1 MTNNR
6 IVTISRQFGSGGRTV
21 GKQLA
26 ARLGIPCYDQ
36 ELIEKLAQA
45 SGFTPEMV
53 AKQHEA
59 SPYSSHWAFALSE
72 GQFMG
77 ASIQDQLWQLQ
88 RKIILELA
96 EKESCVIVGRC
107 ADVILKDHADC
118 LTAFI
123 HAKKEKRAKRIVE
136 VYGETNVEIE
146 KRIRDKDKRRAV
158 YYEFY
163 TGQTWGLA
171 ENFHVA
177 LDSGE
182 LGIERCVDILANLY
196 QCR

>member
-53 AKQHEA
+53 AKQQEA

-123 HAKKEKRAKRIVE
+123 HAKKAKRAKRIVE
-136 VYGETNVEIE
+136 VYGETEVAIE

-182 LGIERCVDILANLY
+182 LGIERGGAILANLY

>member
-26 ARLGIPCYDQ
+26 VRLGIPCYDQ

-53 AKQHEA
+53 AKQQEA

-77 ASIQDQLWQLQ
+77 TSIQDQLWQLQ

-123 HAKKEKRAKRIVE
+123 HAKKAKRAKRIVE
-136 VYGETNVEIE
+136 VYGETEVAIE

-182 LGIERCVDILANLY
+182 LGIERCVDILADLY

>member
-26 ARLGIPCYDQ
+26 VRLRIPCYDQ

-53 AKQHEA
+53 AKQQEA

-123 HAKKEKRAKRIVE
+123 HAKKAKRAKRIVE
-136 VYGETNVEIE
+136 VYGETEVAIE

-163 TGQTWGLA
+163 TGHTWGLA

-182 LGIERCVDILANLY
+182 LGIERCVDILADLY

>member
-53 AKQHEA
+53 AKQQEA

-88 RKIILELA
+88 LKIILELA

>member
-6 IVTISRQFGSGGRTV
+6 SVTISRQFGSGGRTV

-26 ARLGIPCYDQ
+26 VRLRIPCYDQ

-53 AKQHEA
+53 AKQQEA

-123 HAKKEKRAKRIVE
+123 HAKKAKRAKRIVE
-136 VYGETNVEIE
+136 VYGETEVAIE

-182 LGIERCVDILANLY
+182 LGIERCVDILADLY

>member
-26 ARLGIPCYDQ
+26 VRLGIPCYDQ

-53 AKQHEA
+53 AKQQEA

-72 GQFMG
+72 SQFMG

-96 EKESCVIVGRC
+96 EKETCVIVGRC
-107 ADVILKDHADC
+107 ADVILKYHADC
-118 LTAFI
+118 LTSLSMR
-123 HAKKEKRAKRIVE
+123 EKR
-136 VYGETNVEIE
+136 
-146 KRIRDKDKRRAV
+146 
-158 YYEFY
+158 
-163 TGQTWGLA
+163 
-171 ENFHVA
+171 
-177 LDSGE
+177 SG
-182 LGIERCVDILANLY
+182 
-196 QCR
+196 

>member
-53 AKQHEA
+53 AKQQEA

-72 GQFMG
+72 G
-77 ASIQDQLWQLQ
+77 QDQLWQLQ

-182 LGIERCVDILANLY
+182 LGIERCVDILADLY

>member
-53 AKQHEA
+53 AKQQEA

-123 HAKKEKRAKRIVE
+123 HAKKEKRANRIVE

>member
-1 MTNNR
+1 M
-6 IVTISRQFGSGGRTV
+6 

-26 ARLGIPCYDQ
+26 VQLGIPCYDQ

-53 AKQHEA
+53 AKQQEA
-59 SPYSSHWAFALSE
+59 SPYSSHWALALSE

-123 HAKKEKRAKRIVE
+123 HAKKAKRAKRIVE
-136 VYGETNVEIE
+136 VYGETEVAIE

-182 LGIERCVDILANLY
+182 LGIERCVDILADLY

>member
-6 IVTISRQFGSGGRTV
+6 IVTISHQFGSGGRTV

-53 AKQHEA
+53 AKQQEA

>member
-53 AKQHEA
+53 AKQQEA

>member
-53 AKQHEA
+53 AKQQEA

-107 ADVILKDHADC
+107 ADVILEDHADC

>member
-45 SGFTPEMV
+45 CGFTPEMV
-53 AKQHEA
+53 AKQQEA

-182 LGIERCVDILANLY
+182 LGIERCVDILADLY

>member
-1 MTNNR
+1 MTNTR

-26 ARLGIPCYDQ
+26 VRLGIPCYDQ

-53 AKQHEA
+53 AKQQEA

-72 GQFMG
+72 SQFMG

-96 EKESCVIVGRC
+96 EKETCVIVGRC

-123 HAKKEKRAKRIVE
+123 HARKEKRMKRIVE
-136 VYGETNVEIE
+136 VYGETDVAIE

-182 LGIERCVDILANLY
+182 LGIERCVNILADLY
-196 QCR
+196 

>member
-26 ARLGIPCYDQ
+26 VRLRIPCYDQ

-53 AKQHEA
+53 AKQQEA

-123 HAKKEKRAKRIVE
+123 HAKKAKRAKRIVE
-136 VYGETNVEIE
+136 VYGETEVAIE

-171 ENFHVA
+171 ENFHVV

-182 LGIERCVDILANLY
+182 LGIERCVYILADLY

>member
-26 ARLGIPCYDQ
+26 VQHGIPCYDQ

-53 AKQHEA
+53 AKQQEA

-123 HAKKEKRAKRIVE
+123 HAKKAKRAKRIVE
-136 VYGETNVEIE
+136 VYGETEVAIE

-182 LGIERCVDILANLY
+182 LGIERCVDILADLY

>member
-53 AKQHEA
+53 AKQQEA

-123 HAKKEKRAKRIVE
+123 HAKKETRAKRIVE

-182 LGIERCVDILANLY
+182 LGIERCVDILADLY

>member
-6 IVTISRQFGSGGRTV
+6 IVTISRGRTV

-53 AKQHEA
+53 AKQQEA

-123 HAKKEKRAKRIVE
+123 HAKKAKRAKRIVE
-136 VYGETNVEIE
+136 VYGETEVAIE

>member
-53 AKQHEA
+53 AKQQEA

-88 RKIILELA
+88 RKIILKLA

-182 LGIERCVDILANLY
+182 LGIERCVDILADLY

>member
-26 ARLGIPCYDQ
+26 VRLRIPCYDQ

-53 AKQHEA
+53 AKQQEA

-96 EKESCVIVGRC
+96 EKESCVIVGCC

-123 HAKKEKRAKRIVE
+123 HAKKAKRAKRIVE
-136 VYGETNVEIE
+136 VYGETEVAIE

-182 LGIERCVDILANLY
+182 LGIERCVDILADLY

>member
-53 AKQHEA
+53 AKQQEA

-123 HAKKEKRAKRIVE
+123 HAKKAKRAKRIVE
-136 VYGETNVEIE
+136 VYGETEVAIE

-182 LGIERCVDILANLY
+182 LGIERCVDILADLY

>member
-1 MTNNR
+1 MTNNK
-6 IVTISRQFGSGGRTV
+6 IITISRQFGSGGRTV

-53 AKQHEA
+53 AKQQEA
-59 SPYSSHWAFALSE
+59 SPYSSRWAFVLSE

-88 RKIILELA
+88 REIILDLA
-96 EKESCVIVGRC
+96 EKGSCVIVGRC
-107 ADVILKDHADC
+107 ADVILKDYADC
-118 LTAFI
+118 LTVFI
-123 HAKKEKRAKRIVE
+123 HARKEKRAKRIVE
-136 VYGETNVEIE
+136 VYGETEVAIE

-182 LGIERCVDILANLY
+182 LGIERCTDTLTALY

>member
-26 ARLGIPCYDQ
+26 VQLGISCYDQ

-45 SGFTPEMV
+45 SEMV
-53 AKQHEA
+53 AKQQEA

-77 ASIQDQLWQLQ
+77 TSIQDQLWQLQ

-123 HAKKEKRAKRIVE
+123 HAKKAKRAKRIVE
-136 VYGETNVEIE
+136 VYGETEVAIE

-182 LGIERCVDILANLY
+182 LGIERCVDILADLY

>member
-26 ARLGIPCYDQ
+26 VRLGIPCYDQ

-53 AKQHEA
+53 AKQQEA

-123 HAKKEKRAKRIVE
+123 HAKKAKRAKRIVE
-136 VYGETNVEIE
+136 VYGETEVAIE

>member
-53 AKQHEA
+53 AKQQEA

-72 GQFMG
+72 VQFMG

-123 HAKKEKRAKRIVE
+123 HAKKAKRAKRIVE
-136 VYGETNVEIE
+136 VYGETEVAIE

>member
-26 ARLGIPCYDQ
+26 VRLRIPCYDQ

-53 AKQHEA
+53 AKQQEA

-123 HAKKEKRAKRIVE
+123 HAKKAKRAKRIVE
-136 VYGETNVEIE
+136 VYGETEVAIE

-182 LGIERCVDILANLY
+182 LGIERCVDILADLY

>member
-26 ARLGIPCYDQ
+26 VQLGIPCYDQ

-53 AKQHEA
+53 AKQQEA

-123 HAKKEKRAKRIVE
+123 KEKKAKRAKRIVE
-136 VYGETNVEIE
+136 VYGETEVAIE

-182 LGIERCVDILANLY
+182 LGIERCVDILADLY

>member
-26 ARLGIPCYDQ
+26 VRLRIPCYDQ
-36 ELIEKLAQA
+36 ELIEKLAQE

-53 AKQHEA
+53 AKQQEA

-123 HAKKEKRAKRIVE
+123 HAKKAKRAKRIVE
-136 VYGETNVEIE
+136 VYGETEVAIE

-182 LGIERCVDILANLY
+182 LGIERCVDILADLY

>member
-53 AKQHEA
+53 AKQQEA

-123 HAKKEKRAKRIVE
+123 HAKKAKRAKRIVE
-136 VYGETNVEIE
+136 VYGETEVAIE

-158 YYEFY
+158 YCEFY

-182 LGIERCVDILANLY
+182 LCIERCVDILANLY

>member
-1 MTNNR
+1 M
-6 IVTISRQFGSGGRTV
+6 

-26 ARLGIPCYDQ
+26 VQLGIPCYDQ

-53 AKQHEA
+53 AKQQEA

-123 HAKKEKRAKRIVE
+123 HAKKAKRAKRIVE
-136 VYGETNVEIE
+136 VYGETEVAIE

-182 LGIERCVDILANLY
+182 LGIERCVDILADLY

>member
-6 IVTISRQFGSGGRTV
+6 IVKISRQFGSGGRTV

-26 ARLGIPCYDQ
+26 VRLRIPCYDQ

-53 AKQHEA
+53 AKQQEA

-123 HAKKEKRAKRIVE
+123 HAKKAKRAKRIVE
-136 VYGETNVEIE
+136 VYGETEVAIE

-182 LGIERCVDILANLY
+182 LGIERCVDILADLY

>member
-26 ARLGIPCYDQ
+26 VRLRIPCYDQ

-53 AKQHEA
+53 AKQQEA

-77 ASIQDQLWQLQ
+77 ASIQDQLAAAAKDYPGIGGK
-88 RKIILELA
+88 RILRDRRSLRGCDSQGSCGLPDGVYSC
-96 EKESCVIVGRC
+96 EKSETSQ
-107 ADVILKDHADC
+107 ADC
-118 LTAFI
+118 
-123 HAKKEKRAKRIVE
+123 RSV
-136 VYGETNVEIE
+136 
-146 KRIRDKDKRRAV
+146 
-158 YYEFY
+158 
-163 TGQTWGLA
+163 W
-171 ENFHVA
+171 
-177 LDSGE
+177 
-182 LGIERCVDILANLY
+182 
-196 QCR
+196 

>member
-1 MTNNR
+1 MQKSL
-6 IVTISRQFGSGGRTV
+6 IITIGRQFGSGGRTIGRNV
-21 GKQLA
+21 ADK
-26 ARLGIPCYDQ
+26 LGIKCYDQ

-53 AKQHEA
+53 AKQQEA

>member
-26 ARLGIPCYDQ
+26 AQLGIPCYDQ
-36 ELIEKLAQA
+36 ELIEKLAEA
-45 SGFTPEMV
+45 SGFTTEMV
-53 AKQHEA
+53 AKQQEA

-72 GQFMG
+72 SQFMG
-77 ASIQDQLWQLQ
+77 TSIQDQLWQLQ
-88 RKIILELA
+88 RQIILDLA

-107 ADVILKDHADC
+107 ADVILKGHADC

-123 HAKKEKRAKRIVE
+123 HAQKDKRAKRIVE
-136 VYGETNVEIE
+136 VYGETEVAID

-171 ENFHVA
+171 ENFHLA

-182 LGIERCVDILANLY
+182 LGIDTCVAILADLY
-196 QCR
+196 QR

>member
-6 IVTISRQFGSGGRTV
+6 IITISRQFGSGGRTV

-26 ARLGIPCYDQ
+26 VQLGIPCYDQ

-53 AKQHEA
+53 AKQQEA

-123 HAKKEKRAKRIVE
+123 HAKKAKRAKRIVE
-136 VYGETNVEIE
+136 VYGETEVAIE

-182 LGIERCVDILANLY
+182 LGIERCVDILADLY

>member
-1 MTNNR
+1 MTNNK
-6 IVTISRQFGSGGRTV
+6 IITISRQFGSGGRTV

-53 AKQHEA
+53 AKQQEA
-59 SPYSSHWAFALSE
+59 SPYSSCWAFALSE

-88 RKIILELA
+88 RE
-96 EKESCVIVGRC
+96 
-107 ADVILKDHADC
+107 ILKDYADC
-118 LTAFI
+118 LTVFI
-123 HAKKEKRAKRIVE
+123 HARKEKRAKRIVE
-136 VYGETNVEIE
+136 VYGETEVAIE

-182 LGIERCVDILANLY
+182 LGIERCTDTLTALY